1 MHVNEFLRD
10 GYRLSAESIEC
21 KFPVCDG
28 SRRILPKS
36 TGISDGYSKLM
47 LMTGIMAIIHSL
59 DTWLQWEIETQSI
72 PMFLSLESAPT
83 KFEIIQ

>member
-1 MHVNEFLRD
+1 MNEFLRD

-36 TGISDGYSKLM
+36 VGISDGYAKLM

-59 DTWLQWEIETQSI
+59 DTWLQWEIDIQSI
-72 PMFLSLESAPT
+72 PMFLSSGVASTKLEH
-83 KFEIIQ
+83 IQ